1 MEDILSPFLQ
11 FLGTVFT
18 FFALPF
24 FFDLD
29 TLLRLSV
36 LGPGSSSAKVDSV
49 KSICES
55 RWDIINF

>member
-1 MEDILSPFLQ
+1 
-11 FLGTVFT
+11 LGTVFT